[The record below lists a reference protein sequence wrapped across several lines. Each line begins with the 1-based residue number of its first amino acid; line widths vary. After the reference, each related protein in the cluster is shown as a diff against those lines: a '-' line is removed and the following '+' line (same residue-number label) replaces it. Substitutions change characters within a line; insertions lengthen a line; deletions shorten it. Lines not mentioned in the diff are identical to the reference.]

1 MILLVGSGPRFIRF
15 FWPILEALR
24 EVGGEAAPREVVDR
38 VTEMLELDEDE
49 LAERTSSGTLRVEN
63 QVHWARNYLVWAGLL
78 DGSKRGR
85 WALTTDGWNADLDTL
100 GHEEAHSLF
109 KQVRAERSDEW
120 GQAKDDDKEDSDDSE
135 EPAEPLDEEESAE
148 SVLALGLRN
157 TILGLS
163 PTGFEH
169 LCKRVLTELGLVQLR
184 TVGKAG
190 DRGIDV
196 EGHLRVSSV
205 ITFRVGVQCKQY
217 SDDNKVTPRQIRELQ
232 GALGPFDRGIFMTT
246 SVFTPQAE
254 EQASA
259 PGYKPIDLIDG
270 ERLIE
275 ILQQLQLGTKV
286 VTIVDEDFFA
296 PFARKHAE

>member
-1 MILLVGSGPRFIRF
+1 MILSVGSGPKFIRF
-15 FWPILEALR
+15 FWPTLSALR

-38 VTEMLELDEDE
+38 VTEMLDLDEDE
-49 LAERTSSGTLRVEN
+49 LAERTGSGTLRVEN

-85 WALTTDGWNADLDTL
+85 WALTTEGWKADLDSL
-100 GHEEAHSLF
+100 GHEEAHALF
-109 KQVRAERSDEW
+109 KQVRADRSDEW
-120 GQAKDDDKEDSDDSE
+120 GQAKDDDAEESDDPE
-135 EPAEPLDEEESAE
+135 EPAEPLDKEESAE
-148 SVLALGLRN
+148 SLLALGLRN
-157 TILGLS
+157 TIFELS

-217 SDDNKVTPRQIRELQ
+217 SEDNKVTPRQIRELQ

-254 EQASA
+254 EQASS

-286 VTIVDEDFFA
+286 VTVVDDDFFA
-296 PFARKHAE
+296 PFAKQHVS